1 MVRTKTVARK
11 AGRGSVPLGVPT
23 PTSPVVLT
31 QDVQAAEA
39 QATAAAQRVAQLRDA
54 QLQDSSSGGEDVQ
67 LSEDEESDA
76 VVVSPRP
83 NAPASKK

>member
-39 QATAAAQRVAQLRDA
+39 QATRTAPKMD
-54 QLQDSSSGGEDVQ
+54 GEAYLV
-67 LSEDEESDA
+67 
-76 VVVSPRP
+76 
-83 NAPASKK
+83 

>member
-54 QLQDSSSGGEDVQ
+54 QLQDSTDGEDVQ
-67 LSEDEESDA
+67 LS
-76 VVVSPRP
+76 VSPVGLRD
-83 NAPASKK
+83 SWHHV